1 MTFQQIQ
8 TPVQEVGHVRFKI
21 AAAATFGAET
31 PSITIPGG
39 SSTSLDELATSLAS
53 QPTAQNFASTL
64 LDLAPHPS
72 FAVTSWARLDTVFD
86 SDWCFFRV
94 AITLPTDE
102 LRRQVGSQHLAVSAG
117 VSLMFGPSRA
127 AWLAIAMRLG
137 PQFGAFLARIMPT
150 IAPEV
155 AAGGSAFSN
164 WINPVGMAIPLGIA
178 VRDFVVAICAAARA
192 RGIARGHWNQVGTAY
207 AWHVYGMS
215 GGRHFSNA
223 AAAEVG
229 AARARAD
236 IERHG
241 AARLRGYLEQHFR
254 EGRAMPS
261 RHTQAGEF
269 DDREVLQVGFELGEM
284 MFRATEP

>member
-137 PQFGAFLARIMPT
+137 PQFGVF
-150 IAPEV
+150 EFGQGV
-155 AAGGSAFSN
+155 
-164 WINPVGMAIPLGIA
+164 
-178 VRDFVVAICAAARA
+178 
-192 RGIARGHWNQVGTAY
+192 QV
-207 AWHVYGMS
+207 
-215 GGRHFSNA
+215 
-223 AAAEVG
+223 
-229 AARARAD
+229 
-236 IERHG
+236 RHG
-241 AARLRGYLEQHFR
+241 HL
-254 EGRAMPS
+254 GRRRTGGVDQRVFKASSATRRSRAGPS
-261 RHTQAGEF
+261 AG
-269 DDREVLQVGFELGEM
+269 RTRPCRT
-284 MFRATEP
+284 RAP